1 MRPYLRGTE
10 HLVFEMQEESL
21 LRWKAFLET
30 GELGEKE
37 PFEDPGEFCV
47 DRENYRLLEQAVE
60 GKRQKTGMPGICSA
74 SDTMWMTDEAMLS
87 KRLKNLS
94 NWKKTLGRRTGRP
107 RLC

>member
-60 GKRQKTGMPGICSA
+60 GKEEKNWYAWYLLGIGYYV
-74 SDTMWMTDEAMLS
+74 DD
-87 KRLKNLS
+87 R
-94 NWKKTLGRRTGRP
+94 
-107 RLC
+107 